1 MLPWQR
7 LWGILKIDCMIYI
20 HVIYQLTFCIVF
32 CVYSS
37 LQNALT
43 GRLQWFAR
51 QLIAQ
56 HLHNPHSPD
65 TDNSSSSI
73 TSHGSTSN
81 STSHTSC
88 ADWLLHLKN
97 PLEIL
102 KTVVLPVIA
111 QKPKVHS
118 LLADINQSLELLNL
132 A

>member
-1 MLPWQR
+1 V
-7 LWGILKIDCMIYI
+7 YI
-20 HVIYQLTFCIVF
+20 V
-32 CVYSS
+32 S
-37 LQNALT
+37 QNGLT

-56 HLHNPHSPD
+56 HIHNL
-65 TDNSSSSI
+65 TSST
-73 TSHGSTSN
+73 TSANGTTPSALPSN
-81 STSHTSC
+81 SRMSC

-111 QKPKVHS
+111 QNPKVHS

-132 A
+132 G